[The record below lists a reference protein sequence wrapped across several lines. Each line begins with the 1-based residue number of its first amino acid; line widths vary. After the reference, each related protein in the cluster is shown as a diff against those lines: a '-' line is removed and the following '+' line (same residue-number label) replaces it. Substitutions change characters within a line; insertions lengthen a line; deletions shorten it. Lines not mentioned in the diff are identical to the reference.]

1 MVVSKL
7 LTKKYKASSPRTPKN
22 LKDNQFSPFA
32 IEIIRALKKSNHQ
45 AYLVGGCVRDL
56 LVGIKAKDFDIS
68 TNATPEEVRKIFKA
82 SRIIGKRFR
91 LVHVFKRNEL
101 IEVSTFR
108 ANESKSKNISEVI
121 KDIDGK
127 ILRDNVWGT
136 LEEDCLRRDFSVNA
150 LYFDPTKNILRDFH
164 NGLQHIQ
171 KKLLVSIGDPLVRFE
186 EDPVRSLR
194 AVRFS
199 SKLGFKISNDVK
211 NAIYEKGH
219 LLGNISNARLFD
231 EFCKIFLT
239 KQALNN
245 FNKLES
251 FGILKYVI
259 TTNKY
264 KNNSFGNKFQHAALV
279 NTDLRSQSSKSV
291 TPGFL
296 LAALLWPRLIEA
308 AKENGS
314 LNLRKFF
321 RNMDRIIREQ
331 QQLTAIPRKFHGYIK
346 DIWSL
351 QLKLE
356 TRLGHQPYKILNHP
370 RFRAAYDFLL
380 LREQAAED
388 TQGIGNWWTKFQ
400 QINRPKKIEMLQ
412 TLRKSRKTP
421 VKKKFG
427 FLEELS

>member
-1 MVVSKL
+1 LNRKN
-7 LTKKYKASSPRTPKN
+7 KASPVKTPKILREN
-22 LKDNQFSPFA
+22 KFSPLA
-32 IEIIRALKKSNHQ
+32 IEVIKKLKQSGFQ
-45 AYLVGGCVRDL
+45 GYLVGGCVRDL
-56 LVGIKAKDFDIS
+56 LAGIKAKDFDVS
-68 TNATPEEVRKIFKA
+68 TNATPEEVRKIFKS

-91 LVHVFKRNEL
+91 LVHVFSRNEL

-108 ANESKSKNISEVI
+108 ANISKTSYNSGVLKDSE
-121 KDIDGK
+121 GK

-136 LEEDCLRRDFSVNA
+136 LEEDCIRRDFSINA
-150 LYFDPTKNILRDFH
+150 LYFDPIENRLCDFH

-171 KKLLVSIGDPLVRFE
+171 KKILVSIGDPLVRFE

-194 AVRFS
+194 AIRFS
-199 SKLGFKISNDVK
+199 SKLKFKISNDVK
-211 NAIYEKGH
+211 KAIYQKGH
-219 LLGNISNARLFD
+219 LLANISNARMFD

-245 FNKLES
+245 FNKLDS
-251 FGILKYVI
+251 FGVLKYLI
-259 TTNKY
+259 NTENY
-264 KNNSFGNKFQHAALV
+264 IENSFSLRFQHAALI
-279 NTDLRSQSSKSV
+279 NTDNRLKASKSV

-296 LAALLWPRLIEA
+296 VAALLWPRLIDA
-308 AKENGS
+308 SKEKRS
-314 LNLRKFF
+314 FNLRKFF

-331 QQLTAIPRKFHGYIK
+331 QELTAVPRKFHGYIK

-380 LREQAAED
+380 LREKAAKD
-388 TQGIGNWWTKFQ
+388 SQGMGDWWTQFQ
-400 QINRPKKIEMLQ
+400 KVNRPGKIELLKA
-412 TLRKSRKTP
+412 LRESRNSP
-421 VKKKFG
+421 VEKKFG